1 MNVGEICT
9 RNPISAPAHTPVM
22 EVARL
27 MCERHVGAV
36 VITRAPLDNPVAAG
50 VLTDRDIVRALIE
63 RQDLARLRA
72 EDIMAREP
80 LVLSE
85 EMPVAAAIERMSARD
100 VRRAPVV
107 SPHGTLT
114 GLVSTDDLLGH
125 LARELD
131 GLARLLR
138 QQPKHEHAPK

>member
-9 RNPISAPAHTPVM
+9 RNPISAPANTPVM

-27 MCERHVGAV
+27 MCERHVGMV

-50 VLTDRDIVRALIE
+50 VITDRDIVRALIE

-85 EMPVAAAIERMSARD
+85 EMPIATAIERMSARD

-107 SPHGTLT
+107 SPHGALT